1 MILLYEY
8 AWILLL
14 KNCDICSALG
24 MIVLLSNWIYSNN
37 YSLKTLQ
44 TFFHKF
50 LQCLEISSAIHILQ
64 ISSFFD
70 SLIPTNK
77 LFPVIF
83 HKNYM
88 NKFCM
93 HKWKVD
99 FKDLWFC
106 FVLLNFCYQTLSW
119 KKLLLDFHGKCK
131 NPILLATRNT
141 FVF

>member
-24 MIVLLSNWIYSNN
+24 MIVLLSDWIYSNN
-37 YSLKTLQ
+37 YSLKTFQ

-50 LQCLEISSAIHILQ
+50 LQCLEISSTIHIL
-64 ISSFFD
+64 SSFFD

-88 NKFCM
+88 NSFACTNEKLILRICG
-93 HKWKVD
+93 
-99 FKDLWFC
+99 
-106 FVLLNFCYQTLSW
+106 FVLYF
-119 KKLLLDFHGKCK
+119 
-131 NPILLATRNT
+131 
-141 FVF
+141 